1 MAASRQ
7 EAESPDAFRSPNPH
21 GQRLATRPRILLA
34 AEPRPQP
41 RPVSRRTRARGTPG
55 RQKAKAGADPSR
67 KKDLG
72 VARAPLLSHGLL
84 LPSRKSSSTN
94 TNDSRQRIEH
104 AAGEDFRDSFFLF
117 SMASSARVWDKLFST
132 FLSACLTAGI
142 PEYSVH

>member
-34 AEPRPQP
+34 AVPRPQP

-104 AAGEDFRDSFFLF
+104 AAGEDFRDSF
-117 SMASSARVWDKLFST
+117 SSCLVWPLRQGFGTSY
-132 FLSACLTAGI
+132 FQ
-142 PEYSVH
+142 PF

>member
-7 EAESPDAFRSPNPH
+7 EAESPAPS
-21 GQRLATRPRILLA
+21 APRILTDNDSRQSQGSLGRRA
-34 AEPRPQP
+34 PPSAEASLLQDTSERDAWTAEGKGGRGSFPEEGPRCRPRPSAQP
-41 RPVSRRTRARGTPG
+41 RPSA
-55 RQKAKAGADPSR
+55 A
-67 KKDLG
+67 
-72 VARAPLLSHGLL
+72 
-84 LPSRKSSSTN
+84 SRKSSSTN